1 MAERSCRLAFFCAPG
16 GARFSRVQVPNLSG
30 SEKDAA
36 EGKGDVRA
44 YLSFSQIRKE
54 GDSAEPDIPGKRLD
68 KDNLDRAYKR
78 VNTNKGALGIDG
90 MTIEAALP

>member
-1 MAERSCRLAFFCAPG
+1 MAERSCRPAFFCAPG

-30 SEKDAA
+30 SEKDVA
-36 EGKGDVRA
+36 EGKGYVRA

-68 KDNLDRAYKR
+68 KDNLNRAYKR